1 MVPLLT
7 RCKLCLLKFIQLTE
21 NKRKT
26 EYKQSARIMMHR
38 MSNPIVKRLNLTFVF
53 ASFISMESASKFGV
67 VPYHLNLHI
76 FLKAKIGGHLKQ
88 LFFYLLY
95 LSINALGFN
104 YFVAVVLFDTMV
116 QSIYTCST
124 LSWYNHNCLKGHQ
137 YRIRVLKGKQHSRTI
152 AFIVVL
158 SMKLYKVTRIFDIV
172 IISQIYKFPL
182 CDHAAY
188 LVCLWIGLTCF
199 DYLK

>member
-1 MVPLLT
+1 MLDFIALKLMVPLLT

-21 NKRKT
+21 NKRQT

-38 MSNPIVKRLNLTFVF
+38 MSNPIVKMLNLTFVF
-53 ASFISMESASKFGV
+53 ASIISMESASKFGV

-104 YFVAVVLFDTMV
+104 YFVAVVLKYSTQWFNQFILVLPFHDTIITV
-116 QSIYTCST
+116 WKDIST
-124 LSWYNHNCLKGHQ
+124 E
-137 YRIRVLKGKQHSRTI
+137 
-152 AFIVVL
+152 
-158 SMKLYKVTRIFDIV
+158 
-172 IISQIYKFPL
+172 
-182 CDHAAY
+182 
-188 LVCLWIGLTCF
+188 
-199 DYLK
+199 

>member
-137 YRIRVLKGKQHSRTI
+137 YRIRVLKGKQHSTTI
-152 AFIVVL
+152 AFIEDL

-182 CDHAAY
+182 CNHAAY

>member
-1 MVPLLT
+1 MLDFNALSLMVPLLT

-76 FLKAKIGGHLKQ
+76 FLKAKIGGHLKHFFLLAVFEYQCIRIQ
-88 LFFYLLY
+88 LLCCCCLIRHNGSINLY
-95 LSINALGFN
+95 LFYPFMI
-104 YFVAVVLFDTMV
+104 
-116 QSIYTCST
+116 QS
-124 LSWYNHNCLKGHQ
+124 
-137 YRIRVLKGKQHSRTI
+137 
-152 AFIVVL
+152 
-158 SMKLYKVTRIFDIV
+158 
-172 IISQIYKFPL
+172 
-182 CDHAAY
+182 
-188 LVCLWIGLTCF
+188 
-199 DYLK
+199 